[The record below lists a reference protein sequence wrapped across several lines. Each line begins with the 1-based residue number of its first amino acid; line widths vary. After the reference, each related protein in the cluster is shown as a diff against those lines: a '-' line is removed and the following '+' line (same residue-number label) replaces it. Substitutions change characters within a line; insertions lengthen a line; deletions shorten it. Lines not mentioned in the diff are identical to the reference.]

1 MKSKPPFLTA
11 GSPTKSMTL
20 DEVIVRLKKN
30 RLIEGIVI
38 TGSAAN
44 KSFGPL
50 SDYDILVVLGGTKV
64 KPRVVVT
71 YIDNRLADMLFTTT
85 KKIKEILKHKK
96 LDFAGDSF
104 EGQVTHWVR
113 NGKIILDKHSLLNN
127 LQKQFKNKNFPRA
140 AEDNYL
146 YGIWHN
152 INYNILQ
159 NRRMAK
165 SSDPIYAITVDVRL
179 LYSVIQLFT
188 SYFAFRKIP
197 WRGEKASLRYVRKND
212 PRFFNTLVKCLK
224 ETNRNKKLKLY
235 ESLAKLTFP
244 THKLWQPNATTVVFE
259 PEVKVSAK
267 VVKEGLKF
275 WEGLVR

>member
-1 MKSKPPFLTA
+1 
-11 GSPTKSMTL
+11 MTL
-20 DEVIVRLKKN
+20 DEVVERLKKN
-30 RLIEGIVI
+30 KIVEGIVI
-38 TGSAAN
+38 TGSAARPNRRGSLEAAN

-50 SDYDILVVLGGTKV
+50 SDYDILVVLDKTKV
-64 KPRVVVT
+64 RPRVVVT

-96 LDFAGDSF
+96 LDFVGDSF
-104 EGQVTHWVR
+104 EGQVIHWVR
-113 NGKIILDKHSLLNN
+113 EGNILFDRVGLLKK

-165 SSDPIYAITVDVRL
+165 SKDPIYAITVDVRL
-179 LYSVIQLFT
+179 LYSVVQLFT

-197 WRGEKASLRYVRKND
+197 WRGEKAALRYLRKND
-212 PRFFNTLVKCLK
+212 PKFFSTLAKCLK

-235 ESLAKLTFP
+235 ESLAKLTFT
-244 THKLWQPNATTVVFE
+244 THKLWQPNVTTIVFE
-259 PEVKVSAK
+259 PEVKVNPK
-267 VVKEGLKF
+267 TVKEGLRF
-275 WEGLVR
+275 WEGLIML

>member
-1 MKSKPPFLTA
+1 MKSKSPFITA
-11 GSPTKSMTL
+11 GSPTKSVAL
-20 DEVIVRLKKN
+20 DEVIERLKKN
-30 RLIEGIVI
+30 KVVEGVVI

-50 SDYDILVVLGGTKV
+50 SDYDVLVVLGETKV

-71 YIDNRLADMLFTTT
+71 YIDSRLADMLFTTT

-104 EGQVTHWVR
+104 EGQVIHWVR
-113 NGKIILDKHSLLNN
+113 NGKITLDKHGLLNK
-127 LQKQFKNKNFPRA
+127 LQKQFKNKNFPCA

-165 SSDPIYAITVDVRL
+165 SQDPIYAITVDVRL

-224 ETNRNKKLKLY
+224 ETSRNKKLKLY

-244 THKLWQPNATTVVFE
+244 TRRLWEPNATTIVFE
-259 PEVKVSAK
+259 PEVKVNSK
-267 VVKEGLKF
+267 TVKEGLKF
-275 WEGLVR
+275 WNSLIK

>member
-1 MKSKPPFLTA
+1 MKSKSPFITA

-20 DEVIVRLKKN
+20 DEVIVRLKRN
-30 RLIEGIVI
+30 SVVEGIVV

-50 SDYDILVVLGGTKV
+50 SDYDVLVVLGKTKV

-85 KKIKEILKHKK
+85 TKIKEIVSHKK

-104 EGQVTHWVR
+104 EGQVIHWVKEG
-113 NGKIILDKHSLLNN
+113 NILFDRQGLLKK

-165 SSDPIYAITVDVRL
+165 SKDPIYAITVDVRL
-179 LYSVIQLFT
+179 LYSVVQLFT

-197 WRGEKASLRYVRKND
+197 WRGEKAALRYLKQND
-212 PRFFNTLVKCLK
+212 PKFFNILAKCLK
-224 ETNRNKKLKLY
+224 ETNRDKKLKLY
-235 ESLAKLTFP
+235 EALAKLTFP
-244 THKLWQPNATTVVFE
+244 TRKLWEPNVTTIVFE
-259 PEVKVSAK
+259 PEVKVNPK
-267 VVKEGLKF
+267 TVKEGLGF
-275 WEGLVR
+275 WKNLVR

>member
-1 MKSKPPFLTA
+1 MKSMFLTA
-11 GSPTKSMTL
+11 ASPTKSMTL
-20 DEVIVRLKKN
+20 DEVMGRLKRNKVVH
-30 RLIEGIVI
+30 GIVV
-38 TGSAAN
+38 TGSAVN

-50 SDYDILVVLGGTKV
+50 SDYDILVVLGETKV

-71 YIDNRLADMLFTTT
+71 YIDSRLADMLFTTT
-85 KKIKEILKHKK
+85 KKIKEILGHNK
-96 LDFAGDSF
+96 LDFTGDSF
-104 EGQVTHWVR
+104 EGQVIHWVKEG
-113 NGKIILDKHSLLNN
+113 NILFDKGGLLKK

-165 SSDPIYAITVDVRL
+165 SKDPIYAITVDVRL
-179 LYSVIQLFT
+179 LYSVVQLFT

-197 WRGEKASLRYVRKND
+197 WRGEKAALRYLKQND
-212 PRFFNTLVKCLK
+212 PKFFNTLAKCLK

-244 THKLWQPNATTVVFE
+244 TRKLWKPFATTIVFE
-259 PEVKVSAK
+259 PEVKVNPK
-267 VVKEGLKF
+267 IVKEGLRF
-275 WEGLVR
+275 WERTSIK

>member
-1 MKSKPPFLTA
+1 ME
-11 GSPTKSMTL
+11 
-20 DEVIVRLKKN
+20 EVVKKLKRKRLVH
-30 RLIEGIVI
+30 GIVI

-44 KSFGPL
+44 KTFGPL
-50 SDYDILVVLGGTKV
+50 SDYDILVVLGVTKV
-64 KPRVVVT
+64 RPRVVVT

-85 KKIKEILKHKK
+85 KKIKEILKHKQ

-104 EGQVTHWVR
+104 EGQVIHWVK
-113 NGKIILDKHSLLNN
+113 NGNILFDRYGLLSS

-165 SSDPIYAITVDVRL
+165 SKDPIYAITVDVRL
-179 LYSVIQLFT
+179 LYSVVQLFT
-188 SYFAFRKIP
+188 SYFACRKIP
-197 WRGEKASLRYVRKND
+197 WRGEKAALRYVREND
-212 PRFFNTLVKCLK
+212 PRFFNTLAKCLK
-224 ETNRNKKLKLY
+224 EINRGKKLKLY

-244 THKLWQPNATTVVFE
+244 NGKLWPKEATTIVFE
-259 PEVKVSAK
+259 PEVRVSSK
-267 VVKEGLKF
+267 TVKEGLRF
-275 WEGLVR
+275 WESLIK

>member
-1 MKSKPPFLTA
+1 MFYTSKSFT
-11 GSPTKSMTL
+11 
-20 DEVIVRLKKN
+20 N
-30 RLIEGIVI
+30 RLALEEVVKKLKRKRLVHGIVI

-44 KSFGPL
+44 KTFGPL
-50 SDYDILVVLGGTKV
+50 SDYDILVVLGVTKV

-85 KKIKEILKHKK
+85 KKIKEILKHKQ

-104 EGQVTHWVR
+104 EGQVIHWVR
-113 NGKIILDKHSLLNN
+113 EGDILFDRNGLLNN
-127 LQKQFKNKNFPRA
+127 VQKQFKNKNFPRA

-165 SSDPIYAITVDVRL
+165 SKDPIYAMTVDVRL
-179 LYSVIQLFT
+179 LYSVVQLFV

-197 WRGEKASLRYVRKND
+197 WRGEKAALRYVRKND
-212 PRFFNTLVKCLK
+212 PRFFNTLAKCLK
-224 ETNRNKKLKLY
+224 EINRGKKLKLY
-235 ESLAKLTFP
+235 ESLAKLTLP
-244 THKLWQPNATTVVFE
+244 NKKLWQPNATTIVFE
-259 PEVKVSAK
+259 PEVKVNSK
-267 VVKEGLKF
+267 TVKEGLRF
-275 WEGLVR
+275 WESLIK